1 MNLTPQQSEAVVRM
15 VLAILASGRWPGP
28 EDLRRCVE
36 LSDELL
42 GLGLLLEAGAETVG
56 TLLNVDQWRGRRS
69 QPRHAERLSE
79 GPSR

>member
-1 MNLTPQQSEAVVRM
+1 MNLSPQQSEAVVRM

-42 GLGLLLEAGAETVG
+42 GLGMLLEAGAETVG
-56 TLLNVDQWRGRRS
+56 ALLDVDEWRARRS
-69 QPRHAERLSE
+69 NRRHAERMSG